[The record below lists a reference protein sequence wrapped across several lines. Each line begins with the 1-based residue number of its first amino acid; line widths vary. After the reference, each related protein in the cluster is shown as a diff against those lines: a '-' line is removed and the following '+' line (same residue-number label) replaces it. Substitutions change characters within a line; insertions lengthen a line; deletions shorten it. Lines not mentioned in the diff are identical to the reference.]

1 MKSCELCNSDRNK
14 LLSMCSLLES
24 IFKMLA
30 SFCMNVD
37 RMLKQTLFE
46 LSSNGTLCTICG
58 FYVVFT
64 GIWLM
69 WKRLGC
75 VHTLTMLSPWLH
87 CTFSRYVVNNSC
99 LDFCHLIPP
108 APFYVICSFS
118 NSIMWGTICS
128 LRTVLG
134 EIKINFQLLEIFW
147 R

>member
-1 MKSCELCNSDRNK
+1 MKTCELCNSDRNK

-99 LDFCHLIPP
+99 LDFCHP

-118 NSIMWGTICS
+118 NSVMWGAICS
-128 LRTVLG
+128 LRTILG
-134 EIKINFQLLEIFW
+134 EIKITFQLLEIFW